1 MEYITIKEALKALNQ
16 IAKENNFDND
26 GIIKW
31 IVVKSMRL
39 NRDQFDKIINVKV
52 EQFNIMKKALKRY
65 IQGET
70 LSQIFGFIEFC
81 GNIFNVTENVF
92 DPRLSTESLVYSVV
106 NAFGSPQKKLRIIDL
121 CTGSGCVAITIAK
134 MLNCTVDA
142 LDISPLA
149 IEIAKQNA
157 TNLGA
162 NVNFIE
168 FDLNEDWSKIF
179 KEKYDIIVSNP
190 PYWNTE
196 KILKNEDKVKNNP
209 LIGFNGGVDGLKYI
223 KIIISNAR
231 KYLKKDGMLFLEIDP
246 DQIET
251 INTLL
256 KENGF
261 TDMEL
266 KQDYRGID
274 RVVSAKNTGLKENEN
289 DDMEKE

>member
-52 EQFNIMKKALKRY
+52 EQFNIMKNALTRY

>member
-39 NRDQFDKIINVKV
+39 NRDQFDKIINVKI
-52 EQFNIMKKALKRY
+52 EQFNIMKKALIRY

-209 LIGFNGGVDGLKYI
+209 LIGFNGGEDGLKYI

-231 KYLKKDGMLFLEIDP
+231 KYLKKDGMLFLEVDP

>member
-106 NAFGSPQKKLRIIDL
+106 NTFDSPQQKLRIIDL

-209 LIGFNGGVDGLKYI
+209 LIGFNGGVNGLKYI

-256 KENGF
+256 KGNGF

-274 RVVSAKNTGLKENEN
+274 RVVSAKNTGLRENEN